1 MRPLKLVM
9 SAFGPFGDEE
19 TIDFTKMGS
28 SGLYLVTG
36 DTGAGKTTIF
46 DAISYGLYGAPSGE
60 YRDGKMFRSKYAK
73 LETITF
79 VELTFET
86 HGKEYVVKRIPEQ
99 RRAKMRGEGEAQ
111 QKAEAVLTFSDGRQ
125 PLTKIQEVD
134 DAIRQIVGLNQKQFS
149 QITML
154 AQGEFR
160 KLLLSTTDEKQKIFR
175 DIFAT
180 EEYRV
185 LQAKLKDMNLEMK
198 KEYDRTKD
206 HILRDIASLECGEDF
221 SGKEELEEFCGHN
234 QLVGKEQVEH
244 LVGDLLRVDEA
255 CLQKFEEELGGTE
268 TSLQQLNARIGVASE
283 RQKAVSQMQMVEK
296 ELEELNGGLKK
307 REQSVQEAEQQMR
320 EVETLNAE
328 VVRIEAK
335 LEDYSQYDTLKK
347 AVEKKQQE
355 LVAIEKQQEKHNDK
369 INQLA
374 QEEKQLTEMIEMQKD
389 AEVKALECQQN
400 LTSLTERKEAVTLLI
415 KDYETESKL
424 CKSCEK
430 EEQAYKKSSEAF
442 EQLAKNLVDHE
453 KLFLDAQAG
462 VLARGL
468 EKGKPCPVCGSLEHP
483 QPAKAVEEVV
493 TREALD
499 EERACVEQAREQCQG
514 LVTNLTRMKEQ
525 LAQHQNQYASQLKKL
540 FGVDTMDFTELVQQ
554 KETVE
559 TQLDDMK
566 LCLTKWQT
574 AKKQREQA
582 MEQLPQVQSTIKQLN
597 EQMNLAEQE
606 KVACQT
612 EVKNLLGQLEQLRSG
627 LGFESVEDAK
637 KTLEQLRLKAG
648 NILQEQKEATRLLQE
663 LKQDISTKEGQRESL
678 EKMLQEQSAE
688 NLDTLLEQRT
698 QLMNEKQQK
707 ETGKSQVYARYQK
720 NCGIAHQVSEQWDAF
735 QSFEERY
742 VAVKRIS
749 DTVNGELSGQD
760 KVKLETYILM
770 AYFERVLQKANVRL
784 LGMTAG
790 QYELVRSLQADNQK
804 SQSGLDINVYDH
816 YTASER
822 SVKSL
827 SGGETFM
834 ASLALALGLADEIQ
848 SAAGGIHMDTLFVDE
863 GFGSLDD
870 DTLKRAMAELQKL
883 TEGNR
888 LVGMIS
894 HVADLKNWIDRQIVV
909 KKEAHEGSKV
919 EMIL

>member
-9 SAFGPFGDEE
+9 SAFGPFGELV
-19 TIDFTKMGS
+19 TIDFTKMGP

-60 YRDGKMFRSKYAK
+60 YREGKMFRSKYAK

-111 QKAEAVLTFSDGRQ
+111 QKAEAVLTFPDGRQ

-134 DAIRQIVGLNQKQFS
+134 DAIKQIVGLNQKQFS

-185 LQAKLKDMNLEMK
+185 LQVRLKDMYLEMK
-198 KEYDRTKD
+198 KEYDRKKD
-206 HILRDIASLECGEDF
+206 HILRDVASLEYAEDF
-221 SGKEELEEFCGHN
+221 SGKEELEQFNEHN
-234 QLVGKEQVEH
+234 QLVGKKQLED
-244 LVGDLLRVDEA
+244 LVAELLQIDQD
-255 CLQKFEEELGGTE
+255 CLKAFEEELSTME
-268 TSLQQLNARIGVASE
+268 TSLQQLNTKVGVASE
-283 RQKAVSQMQMVEK
+283 RQKAVLQLQQIEK
-296 ELEELNGGLKK
+296 ELLELKSGLAQ
-307 REQSVQEAEQQMR
+307 RENRVQIAEQNM
-320 EVETLNAE
+320 EKVETLNAE

-335 LEDYSQYDTLKK
+335 LEEYTQYTVLKNE
-347 AVEKKQQE
+347 VEKKQQE
-355 LVAIEKQQEKHNDK
+355 VDSIGKQQEKRKETMH
-369 INQLA
+369 QLE
-374 QEEKQLTEMIEMQKD
+374 QEEKRLTEIVEQYKD
-389 AEVKALECQQN
+389 AEVKVLECQQN
-400 LTSLTERKEAVTLLI
+400 LTALQERKAAVALLV
-415 KDYETESKL
+415 KDYEIEGEL
-424 CKSCEK
+424 RRSCEG
-430 EEQAYKKSSEAF
+430 EEQAYKKHSEMF

-462 VLARGL
+462 VLARSL

-483 QPAKAVEEVV
+483 QPAEAVAEVV

-499 EERACVEQAREQCQG
+499 EERACVEQARAQCQQ

-525 LAQHQNQYASQLKKL
+525 LIQHHNQCVSQLKKL
-540 FGVDTMDFTELVQQ
+540 FGVDSMDA
-554 KETVE
+554 
-559 TQLDDMK
+559 TQLDEKREEIEIQLQDMEK
-566 LCLTKWQT
+566 SLKKWRD
-574 AKKQREQA
+574 ANAQRQQA
-582 MEQLPQVQSTIKQLN
+582 LEQLPQVQSTGKHLN
-597 EQMNLAEQE
+597 EEMHLAEQE
-606 KVACQT
+606 KVARQT
-612 EVKNLLGQLEQLRSG
+612 EVEKLFEQLEQMRAG
-627 LGFESVEDAK
+627 LGFDSVEDAK
-637 KTLEQLRLKAG
+637 KSVEKLRSQA
-648 NILQEQKEATRLLQE
+648 NTILQEQKEATRVLQE
-663 LKQDISTKEGQRESL
+663 LKQEISAKEGQRKSL
-678 EKMLQEQSAE
+678 EKLLKEQSDE
-688 NLDTLLEQRT
+688 NLDALLEQRAH
-698 QLMNEKQQK
+698 LMQEKQQK
-707 ETGKSQVYARYQK
+707 EKHKSCVYARYQK
-720 NCGIAHQVSEQWDAF
+720 NSGIANNVFEQWDAF
-735 QSFEERY
+735 QAFEERY
-742 VAVKRIS
+742 IAVKRIS

-770 AYFERVLQKANVRL
+770 AYFERVLQKANLRL

-870 DTLKRAMAELQKL
+870 DTLKRAMAELHKL

-888 LVGMIS
+888 LVGIIS
-894 HVADLKNWIDRQIVV
+894 HVADLKNWIDKQIVV
-909 KKEAHEGSKV
+909 KKASHEGSRV
-919 EMIL
+919 EMVV